1 MSLARNIG
9 DLPNGD
15 DAPVFACRAWAR
27 IASNGTIIGSNNVS
41 SVSASGGSYTVNFSN
56 AMPDTNYSVC
66 LSLGDEQAGDYDH
79 YLHTANTGS
88 VLIKTIYDGG
98 NFGSFDRS
106 FSMAIFR

>member
-1 MSLARNIG
+1 
-9 DLPNGD
+9 
-15 DAPVFACRAWAR
+15 
-27 IASNGTIIGSNNVS
+27 
-41 SVSASGGSYTVNFSN
+41 
-56 AMPDTNYSVC
+56 MPDTNYSVC